1 MRPSDYC
8 NHGRLVKE
16 CDTCQ
21 QTERLNFIKQAK
33 FDAQNQKFKLTRYTY
48 IPKRVKNEHR

>member
-1 MRPSDYC
+1 MKPSDYC
-8 NHGRLVKE
+8 RHGKLTKE
-16 CDTCQ
+16 CDTCH

-48 IPKRVKNEHR
+48 IPKRTKK